1 MNLRRRV
8 ATVAVIVLVAA
19 LVCQPVSA
27 AGIAVGPSSLTI
39 ENGLRGGS
47 FERSLTVFNPSD
59 TGFEVVL
66 KTEGSAGDWI
76 RFSAIEDGE
85 EIEKVY
91 VPENGQAPVLMR
103 VTVPD
108 DAANGRYTATVVV
121 ETVPGEEIPGSV
133 GMILQAKSALEITVT
148 DVEKVSGEVTS
159 IVVRDTEVDV
169 PLGIEV
175 GFKNTGNVV
184 VTPEITAVISRD
196 GPVVDTVSWA
206 ERSVRPGTTEQIVVC
221 WPNEGFPTGT
231 YLANVTVSLRGEVL
245 GKEGR
250 TFEIQTLG
258 SLTRQ
263 GELIDLNYD
272 GALVVGKPIKI
283 TGLFKNSGSIAT
295 RAKLSGEIYR
305 GGSLVDVITG
315 DEMTVLVFSEDPLTA
330 YYTPKEPGEY
340 TMKTCAVFE
349 GKTTDSKD
357 MVFTVQSDSS
367 SGLNLPLSPA
377 PVAAA
382 LAFICLLVAGRRH
395 RENR

>member
-1 MNLRRRV
+1 MNLRSRV
-8 ATVAVIVLVAA
+8 ATVAVIVLMAVI
-19 LVCQPVSA
+19 VCQPVSA

-66 KTEGSAGDWI
+66 RTEGSAGDWI
-76 RFSAIEDGE
+76 RFSTIDNDE
-85 EIEKVY
+85 EIETIY
-91 VPENGQAPVLMR
+91 VPENGQIPVLMR

-108 DAANGRYTATVVV
+108 DAANGRYTATIVV

-148 DVEKVSGEVTS
+148 DVEKISGEVTS

-196 GPVVDTVSWA
+196 GSVIDTVTWA
-206 ERSVRPGTTEQIVVC
+206 ETSVRPGTTEQIVVR
-221 WPNEGFPTGT
+221 WPNDGFPTGT
-231 YLANVTVSLRGEVL
+231 YQANVMVSLRGEVL
-245 GKEGR
+245 ADENR
-250 TFEIQTLG
+250 TFEILPLG

-263 GELIDLNYD
+263 GELTDLNYD

-295 RAKLSGEIYR
+295 RAKLSGEVYR
-305 GGSLVDVITG
+305 GGSLVDVISG
-315 DEMTVLVFSEDPLTA
+315 DEMTVLVFSEDALTA
-330 YYTPKEPGEY
+330 YYTPTEPGEY
-340 TMKTCAVFE
+340 TVKTCALFE
-349 GKTTDSKD
+349 GKTTDAKD
-357 MVFTVQSDSS
+357 ISFTVQSDSS
-367 SGLNLPLSPA
+367 GLSLPLSPV

-382 LAFICLLVAGRRH
+382 LAFICLLVASRRH

>member
-1 MNLRRRV
+1 MNLRSRV
-8 ATVAVIVLVAA
+8 ATVAVIVLMAVI
-19 LVCQPVSA
+19 VCQPVSA

-66 KTEGSAGDWI
+66 RTEGSAGDWI
-76 RFSAIEDGE
+76 RFSTIDNDE
-85 EIEKVY
+85 EIETIY
-91 VPENGQAPVLMR
+91 VPENGQIPVLMR

-108 DAANGRYTATVVV
+108 DAANGRYTATIVV

-148 DVEKVSGEVTS
+148 DVEKISGEVTS

-196 GPVVDTVSWA
+196 GSVIDTVTWA
-206 ERSVRPGTTEQIVVC
+206 ETSVRPGTTEQIVVR
-221 WPNEGFPTGT
+221 WPNDGFPTGT
-231 YLANVTVSLRGEVL
+231 CQANVMVSLRGEVL
-245 GKEGR
+245 ADENR
-250 TFEIQTLG
+250 TFEILPLG

-263 GELIDLNYD
+263 GELTDLNYD

-295 RAKLSGEIYR
+295 RVKLSGEVYR

-315 DEMTVLVFSEDPLTA
+315 DEMTVLVFSEDALTA
-330 YYTPKEPGEY
+330 YYTPTEPGEY
-340 TMKTCAVFE
+340 TVKTCAVFE
-349 GKTTDSKD
+349 GKTTDAKD
-357 MVFTVQSDSS
+357 ISFTVQSDSS
-367 SGLNLPLSPA
+367 GLSLPLSPV

-382 LAFICLLVAGRRH
+382 LAFICLLVASRRH

>member
-1 MNLRRRV
+1 MNLRSRV
-8 ATVAVIVLVAA
+8 ATVAVIVLMAVI
-19 LVCQPVSA
+19 VCQPVSA

-66 KTEGSAGDWI
+66 RTEGSAGDWI
-76 RFSAIEDGE
+76 RFSTIDNDE
-85 EIEKVY
+85 EIETIY
-91 VPENGQAPVLMR
+91 VPENGQIPVLMR

-108 DAANGRYTATVVV
+108 DAANGRYTATIVV

-148 DVEKVSGEVTS
+148 DVEKISGEVTS
-159 IVVRDTEVDV
+159 IVVRDTEVNV
-169 PLGIEV
+169 PLGVEI

-196 GPVVDTVSWA
+196 GSVIDTVTWA
-206 ERSVRPGTTEQIVVC
+206 ETSVRPGTTEQIVVR
-221 WPNEGFPTGT
+221 WPNDGFPTGT
-231 YLANVTVSLRGEVL
+231 CQANVMVSLRGEVL
-245 GKEGR
+245 ADENR
-250 TFEIQTLG
+250 TFEILPLG

-263 GELIDLNYD
+263 GELTDLNYD

-295 RAKLSGEIYR
+295 RAKLSGEVYR

-315 DEMTVLVFSEDPLTA
+315 DEMTVLVFSEDALTA
-330 YYTPKEPGEY
+330 YYTPTEPGEY
-340 TMKTCAVFE
+340 TVKTCALFE
-349 GKTTDSKD
+349 GKTTDAKD
-357 MVFTVQSDSS
+357 ISFTVQSDSS
-367 SGLNLPLSPA
+367 GLSLPDRKS
-377 PVAAA
+377 V
-382 LAFICLLVAGRRH
+382 V
-395 RENR
+395 

>member
-1 MNLRRRV
+1 MNLRSRV
-8 ATVAVIVLVAA
+8 ATVAVIVLMAVI
-19 LVCQPVSA
+19 VCQPVSA

-66 KTEGSAGDWI
+66 RTEGSAGDWI
-76 RFSAIEDGE
+76 RFSTIDNDE
-85 EIEKVY
+85 EIETIY
-91 VPENGQAPVLMR
+91 VPENGQIPVLMR

-108 DAANGRYTATVVV
+108 DAANGRYTATIVV

-148 DVEKVSGEVTS
+148 DVEKISGEVTS

-196 GPVVDTVSWA
+196 GSVIDTVTWA
-206 ERSVRPGTTEQIVVC
+206 ETSVRPGTTEQIVVR
-221 WPNEGFPTGT
+221 WPNDGFPTGT
-231 YLANVTVSLRGEVL
+231 CQANVMVSLRGEVL
-245 GKEGR
+245 ADENR
-250 TFEIQTLG
+250 TFEILPLG

-263 GELIDLNYD
+263 GELTDLNYD

-295 RAKLSGEIYR
+295 RVKLSGEVYR

-315 DEMTVLVFSEDPLTA
+315 DEMTVLVFSEDALTA
-330 YYTPKEPGEY
+330 YYTPTEPGEY
-340 TMKTCAVFE
+340 TVKTCALFE
-349 GKTTDSKD
+349 GKTTDAKD
-357 MVFTVQSDSS
+357 ISFTVQSDSS
-367 SGLNLPLSPA
+367 GLSLPLSPV

-382 LAFICLLVAGRRH
+382 LAFICLLVASRRH

>member
-1 MNLRRRV
+1 MNLRSRV
-8 ATVAVIVLVAA
+8 ATVAVIVLVAVI
-19 LVCQPVSA
+19 VCQPVSA

-66 KTEGSAGDWI
+66 RTEGSAGDWI
-76 RFSAIEDGE
+76 RFSTIDNDE
-85 EIEKVY
+85 EIETIY
-91 VPENGQAPVLMR
+91 VPENGQIPVLMR

-108 DAANGRYTATVVV
+108 DAANGRYTATIVV

-148 DVEKVSGEVTS
+148 DVEKISGEVTS

-196 GPVVDTVSWA
+196 GSVIDTVTWA
-206 ERSVRPGTTEQIVVC
+206 ETSVRPGTTEQIVVR
-221 WPNEGFPTGT
+221 WPNDGFPTGT
-231 YLANVTVSLRGEVL
+231 YQANVMVSLRGEVL
-245 GKEGR
+245 ADENR
-250 TFEIQTLG
+250 TFEILPLG

-263 GELIDLNYD
+263 GELTDLNYD

-295 RAKLSGEIYR
+295 RVKLSGEVYR
-305 GGSLVDVITG
+305 GGSLVDVISG
-315 DEMTVLVFSEDPLTA
+315 DEMTVLVFSEDALTA
-330 YYTPKEPGEY
+330 YYTPTEPGEY
-340 TMKTCAVFE
+340 TVKTCALFE
-349 GKTTDSKD
+349 GKTTDAKD
-357 MVFTVQSDSS
+357 ISFTVQSDSS
-367 SGLNLPLSPA
+367 GLSLPLSPV

-382 LAFICLLVAGRRH
+382 LAFICLLVASRRH